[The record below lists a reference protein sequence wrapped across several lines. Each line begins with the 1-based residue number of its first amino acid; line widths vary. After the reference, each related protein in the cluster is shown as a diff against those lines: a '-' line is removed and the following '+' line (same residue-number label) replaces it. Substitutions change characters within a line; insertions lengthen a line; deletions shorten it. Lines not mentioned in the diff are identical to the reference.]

1 MRAWCVPLV
10 SHPHARPRA
19 PAAQVLFLN
28 LYIYF
33 ADPSSYSNSECY
45 TTGVGTIYH
54 GWFEMDTAA
63 FVVPRVTIMFV
74 TGALGAKLGRRFHG
88 GFLRDTLHLTMFG
101 HDADS
106 DNHLNGVFFV
116 TLVTCMMSWLIGARI
131 YNALLLAVMA
141 DPCDADQH
149 LIGDNMCMT
158 YAQFN
163 LIATIFAFACDW
175 YTCVTVVDQIFQGM
189 SDEVTGLTDATAS
202 PPPGAPS
209 ADDDVVA
216 VGAVELGANADESP
230 PPSEVCDNVSH
241 RDHLVP
247 SQRSVT
253 VARVTTAPLR

>member
-1 MRAWCVPLV
+1 M
-10 SHPHARPRA
+10 
-19 PAAQVLFLN
+19 LFLN

-101 HDADS
+101 FGNGADS
-106 DNHLNGVFFV
+106 DNHFNGVFFV

-131 YNALLLAVMA
+131 YNALLLAVMT

-149 LIGDNMCMT
+149 LIGDNMGMT

-163 LIATIFAFACDW
+163 LIATVVTFACDW

-189 SDEVTGLTDATAS
+189 SDEVTGLTDATAV
-202 PPPGAPS
+202 PPLGAPS
-209 ADDDVVA
+209 AADDVVA
-216 VGAVELGANADESP
+216 VGAVEPRVELGANADESP
-230 PPSEVCDNVSH
+230 PPSEVCNNVSH

-253 VARVTTAPLR
+253 VARVTTALLR